1 MLSKSGAGAHLLF
14 IAFDRM
20 VEVQPT
26 DVPFKHPDDFDAES
40 YFSPDS
46 FRELLHDMASKVA
59 ENNEEEN

>member
-1 MLSKSGAGAHLLF
+1 
-14 IAFDRM
+14 M

-46 FRELLHDMASKVA
+46 FRELLHGLASKVA